1 MSGSI
6 SATTTATTATRS
18 ENDRTGLTADFNT
31 FLTLLTTQLQN
42 QDPSQPMDA
51 NELTNQLVQFAGV
64 EQQIETN
71 SQLSSLISLQQAG
84 QMAGSSSLLGERATM
99 ASNVLPL
106 QGGSA
111 QVNLPAAGTARTAR
125 VQVTDTAGRVIRT
138 TDVQLGATATSWR
151 WDGRDQAGTQ
161 RADGGYRVTVSG
173 RAADGSAVAIDSS
186 ITARV
191 TGVVR
196 DGDALTL
203 RFGNATIGFDRLRE
217 LPDAS

>member
-6 SATTTATTATRS
+6 GATTATTTRS
-18 ENDRTGLTADFNT
+18 ENQRTGLAADFDT

-51 NELTNQLVQFAGV
+51 NELTKQLTEFAGV

-71 SQLSSLISLQQAG
+71 NQLASLISLQQAG
-84 QMAGSSSLLGERATM
+84 QMAGSSSLLGQRATM
-99 ASNVLPL
+99 ATDVLPL
-106 QGGSA
+106 QDGSA
-111 QVNLPAAGTARTAR
+111 TVNLPAAGTARTAR
-125 VQVTDTAGRVIRT
+125 IQVSDSAGRVLRS
-138 TDVQLGATATSWR
+138 TDVPLGTGATAWQ

-161 RADGGYRVTVSG
+161 RADGAYRVTVSG

-186 ITARV
+186 VTARV

-196 DGDALTL
+196 EGDGLSL
-203 RFGNATIGFDRLRE
+203 RFGTATIGYDRLRE